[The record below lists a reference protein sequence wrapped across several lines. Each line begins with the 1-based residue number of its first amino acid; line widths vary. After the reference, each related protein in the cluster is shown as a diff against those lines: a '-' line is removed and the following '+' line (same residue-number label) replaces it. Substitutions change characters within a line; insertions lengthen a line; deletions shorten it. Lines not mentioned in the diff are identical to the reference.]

1 MKKNKN
7 PYVILV
13 GIISILYAVLFAKFI
28 VGDSAYFFTGM
39 GDDTLNINYPLYHF
53 FSDMFQSK
61 NFDTYFLNVGL
72 GMDMTSNMFP
82 YLNPLNFVI
91 LLLSERLIV
100 WGVIFL
106 VYVKL
111 LLIGIFGYKF
121 FQKHIRNEWG
131 SLAAALAWTFS
142 SYIMLWGQHYGFL
155 TAIVMF
161 TIFMYLVH
169 LFVDENEKSRNGILA
184 LWVTW
189 MLFTSYYFLYTTAV
203 ISALYVLVY
212 CICKKKSCKELILK
226 MVALG
231 AMGVLGV
238 CIGGVCLTATLNDFT
253 NSARTEVLG
262 IGGLDF
268 LFRPYDMEWVSCQ
281 FARIVSNNIIGV
293 AEDYSGVI
301 NYYEVAMLFTSS
313 LFFFALPVLV
323 QKRRYRKMT
332 LSMVVLAIAS
342 IIFPVSGKLF
352 NLTVTSYRWTF
363 VICFMEALAIGM
375 AVKEILHTQNKKEL
389 YWSVGSGVILS
400 VLVSAGIV
408 MGEYKEY
415 YEVSYK
421 YLAVFLA
428 FVMLY
433 GACILISAFSEKI
446 KKKMPVLLVGVLT
459 VEMVICNYPTINHR
473 NFPTRHQLATDYY
486 HDGTEGVYDELQ
498 EEDDSLYRVSKNYT
512 SASENDSVIQGYA
525 GTSVY
530 MITNPKELIQLK
542 NMYGADAIGS
552 NRISFKEENYVWQTL
567 LGEKYLFTLDQAI
580 VSEDNYSYVKTVGD
594 KHVYVNDNAVP
605 FGYLYD
611 EAWDKSQVEQMS
623 ELNRSLAAV
632 DGFYY
637 TDGSEATIYETAE
650 LGETVG
656 YSLLNHEIAQNECT
670 TTITSDGITISE
682 MGGDPFIV
690 FRDIS
695 SYFDDSAI
703 HKIRIEVETEQ
714 AIDMAIYYKMS
725 DEEDFRG
732 DKIYIFSVSPEQS
745 TWEYIVPGDIDDIRV
760 DISDEISE
768 VTIKSLE
775 IINCTE
781 ASESLEELKN
791 SKVTNTSFEDD
802 TYRATVN
809 NESDSVQ
816 MLCVPLLYSDKW
828 SVTVDGEKS
837 EVYNINSGL
846 CGIEIASGEHDVVME
861 YQASYLKT
869 GLVISGIGILIY
881 GLWMVVENRKKKM
894 RK

>member
-1 MKKNKN
+1 ME
-7 PYVILV
+7 YIYSV
-13 GIISILYAVLFAKFI
+13 
-28 VGDSAYFFTGM
+28 
-39 GDDTLNINYPLYHF
+39 
-53 FSDMFQSK
+53 
-61 NFDTYFLNVGL
+61 
-72 GMDMTSNMFP
+72 
-82 YLNPLNFVI
+82 
-91 LLLSERLIV
+91 
-100 WGVIFL
+100 
-106 VYVKL
+106 
-111 LLIGIFGYKF
+111 
-121 FQKHIRNEWG
+121 HIH
-131 SLAAALAWTFS
+131 
-142 SYIMLWGQHYGFL
+142 M
-155 TAIVMF
+155 
-161 TIFMYLVH
+161 
-169 LFVDENEKSRNGILA
+169 
-184 LWVTW
+184 
-189 MLFTSYYFLYTTAV
+189 
-203 ISALYVLVY
+203 
-212 CICKKKSCKELILK
+212 
-226 MVALG
+226 
-231 AMGVLGV
+231 
-238 CIGGVCLTATLNDFT
+238 
-253 NSARTEVLG
+253 
-262 IGGLDF
+262 
-268 LFRPYDMEWVSCQ
+268 
-281 FARIVSNNIIGV
+281 
-293 AEDYSGVI
+293 
-301 NYYEVAMLFTSS
+301 
-313 LFFFALPVLV
+313 
-323 QKRRYRKMT
+323 
-332 LSMVVLAIAS
+332 
-342 IIFPVSGKLF
+342 
-352 NLTVTSYRWTF
+352 
-363 VICFMEALAIGM
+363 
-375 AVKEILHTQNKKEL
+375 
-389 YWSVGSGVILS
+389 
-400 VLVSAGIV
+400 
-408 MGEYKEY
+408 
-415 YEVSYK
+415 
-421 YLAVFLA
+421 
-428 FVMLY
+428 
-433 GACILISAFSEKI
+433 
-446 KKKMPVLLVGVLT
+446 
-459 VEMVICNYPTINHR
+459 
-473 NFPTRHQLATDYY
+473 
-486 HDGTEGVYDELQ
+486 
-498 EEDDSLYRVSKNYT
+498 
-512 SASENDSVIQGYA
+512 
-525 GTSVY
+525 
-530 MITNPKELIQLK
+530 
-542 NMYGADAIGS
+542 
-552 NRISFKEENYVWQTL
+552 
-567 LGEKYLFTLDQAI
+567 FTLDQAI
-580 VSEDNYSYVKTVGD
+580 VSEDNYSYMKTVGD

-670 TTITSDGITISE
+670 TTITADGITISE